1 MASREIDITEQGTAS
16 EAGRPGSM
24 AEPVEANT
32 SAYPPTDGLPTYQME
47 TQALGAIQILTGV
60 LVLALGTILGTLQYL
75 SNVRHAFF
83 YTFYTGYPFW
93 GAVFYISSGSISVA
107 AGRKP
112 TKTLV
117 QNAFGI
123 NISSA
128 AIALTG
134 VIFLSLNLAI
144 NIKSLQSCQ
153 SSQSKDLCISMGSS
167 STGLVCLMLMLT
179 LLELGIT
186 MYITIMWF
194 KVNCCNS
201 RQETSSL
208 PYSVEKGMPPDG
220 NKSEIKKMQL

>member
-1 MASREIDITEQGTAS
+1 MASGEIDIAEQGTAS
-16 EAGRPGSM
+16 EAGSPGSM
-24 AEPVEANT
+24 AEPEEANA

-47 TQALGAIQILTGV
+47 TQALG
-60 LVLALGTILGTLQYL
+60 
-75 SNVRHAFF
+75 
-83 YTFYTGYPFW
+83 
-93 GAVFYISSGSISVA
+93 YISSGSISVA

-201 RQETSSL
+201 RQHATL
-208 PYSVEKGMPPDG
+208 HVYPLIQLLKGTYDIDMIEQEHER
-220 NKSEIKKMQL
+220 KI